1 VSCDRSRARRLSL
14 DIDRNTWWVWRA
26 LAFLRPRVVVAE
38 YNAVWPAGVDW
49 TIDYQEERA
58 SKAILMDEGQGTKD
72 KGTPC
77 HRAVAPS

>member
-1 VSCDRSRARRLSL
+1 
-14 DIDRNTWWVWRA
+14 
-26 LAFLRPRVVVAE
+26 
-38 YNAVWPAGVDW
+38 VWPAGVDW